1 MYKIL
6 LLLAGGGIGTVARY
20 LISNHTHKVYLD
32 AFPLGTLMV
41 NMIGS
46 FIIGILWGLFESEN
60 MSQGVRVFLFIG
72 ILGGFT
78 TFSSYALESYH
89 LFKDG
94 ETRLALLNVMAN
106 NVFSILLVLVGLL
119 VARGIHE
126 IIR

>member
-6 LLLAGGGIGTVARY
+6 LLLAGGGFGTVARY
-20 LISNHTHKVYLD
+20 LISSYTHKIYLG
-32 AFPLGTLMV
+32 AFPLGTLVV
-41 NMIGS
+41 NMLGS
-46 FIIGILWGLFESEN
+46 FVIGLLWGMFESEN
-60 MSQGVRVFLFIG
+60 MSQGLRVFLFIG

-94 ETRLALLNVMAN
+94 EIRMALINVMAN
-106 NVFSILLVLVGLL
+106 NVFSIAMVLIGLL
-119 VARGIHE
+119 ASRGLHE